1 MWSYRGSRGCESL
14 GSSRTKSPYERIQGG
29 EAMSCGDMKLTL
41 GEADN
46 LDVIV
51 VVLHHENSA

>member
-1 MWSYRGSRGCESL
+1 
-14 GSSRTKSPYERIQGG
+14 
-29 EAMSCGDMKLTL
+29 MSCGDMKLTL